1 MSHSDLSKDEVSCI
15 VRNWTLHRHPFNK
28 EAFQKFMGPGYK
40 DGMLPMVMTGEV
52 VEDFAGRW
60 EAGQSMVCT
69 VIFEV
74 DFFTMRI
81 KTRNS
86 IYQLDGPGIFSQR
99 MPTIIE
105 FDVGHAIIGLS
116 AYQEGVQGL
125 IDTALGKKVDMTV
138 LDLTQTA
145 ATNIKGDGHE

>member
-1 MSHSDLSKDEVSCI
+1 MPHSDLSQQDVSCI
-15 VRNWTLHRHPFNK
+15 VRNWTIHRHPFNR
-28 EAFQKFMGPGYK
+28 EAFQKYMGPGWE

-52 VEDFAGRW
+52 VEDFSHGW
-60 EAGQSMVCT
+60 KPGQCMVCT

-74 DFFTMRI
+74 DFFAMRI

-105 FDVGHAIIGLS
+105 FDVGHAIVGLS
-116 AYQEGVQGL
+116 AYQQGVQGL

-138 LDLTQTA
+138 LDVTQTA
-145 ATNIKGDGHE
+145 ATSIKGDDHE